1 MTRGQFFKTRVESD
15 VLIVEIRKPVGS
27 LADRTVMLELD
38 QVLADLRELASR
50 KVVIDFC
57 QVAYFGSSLL
67 EALRLIWNEV
77 HLGGGRMTV
86 CNLSPV
92 GKEILQ
98 VAKFDHL
105 WPIVGTLDEALQ
117 GMQQGS

>member
-1 MTRGQFFKTRVESD
+1 MTRGQFFKTRVESET
-15 VLIVEIRKPVGS
+15 LIVEIRKPVGS
-27 LADRTVMLELD
+27 LADKTVMQELD
-38 QVLADLRELASR
+38 QVLADLRELGSR
-50 KVVIDFC
+50 QVIIDFG

-86 CNLSPV
+86 CNVSPV

-105 WPIVGTLDEALQ
+105 WPIVETLNEALQ
-117 GMQQGS
+117 GFQQES